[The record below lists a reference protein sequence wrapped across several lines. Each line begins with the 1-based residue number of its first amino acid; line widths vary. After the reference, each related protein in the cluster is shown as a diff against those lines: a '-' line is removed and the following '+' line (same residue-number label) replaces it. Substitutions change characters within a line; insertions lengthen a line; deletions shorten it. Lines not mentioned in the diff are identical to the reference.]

1 MVNEVLSVLIKMSNY
16 NSSIF
21 VPGLSSPVERPC
33 VVDTDINKKA
43 LFEKIYSANLQRVTF
58 FACSYLGDISEAQN
72 VAHDVFTSFWNKME
86 DVDMERAVPY
96 LFESAKNSCLNTLR
110 KRLNANKYSD
120 SSIKEK
126 TDLLNYSALESSGF
140 SRLYE
145 VDVESIIS
153 KGMTMM
159 KPKVRRT
166 FVMSR
171 FKGLKNR
178 EIAGIE
184 GVGESTI
191 EARITAALLIM
202 KRLLKDYID

>member
-1 MVNEVLSVLIKMSNY
+1 MLRMTFLLHFGIRWRMLTWSAPSLICLNR
-16 NSSIF
+16 
-21 VPGLSSPVERPC
+21 LR
-33 VVDTDINKKA
+33 
-43 LFEKIYSANLQRVTF
+43 
-58 FACSYLGDISEAQN
+58 
-72 VAHDVFTSFWNKME
+72 
-86 DVDMERAVPY
+86 
-96 LFESAKNSCLNTLR
+96 NSCLNALR

>member
-1 MVNEVLSVLIKMSNY
+1 M
-16 NSSIF
+16 
-21 VPGLSSPVERPC
+21 
-33 VVDTDINKKA
+33 
-43 LFEKIYSANLQRVTF
+43 TF
-58 FACSYLGDISEAQN
+58 FARSYLGDISEAQN
-72 VAHDVFTSFWNKME
+72 VAHDVFTAFWNKME
-86 DVDMERAVPY
+86 DVDMERAAAY
-96 LFESAKNSCLNTLR
+96 LFESTKNSCLNTLR

>member
-21 VPGLSSPVERPC
+21 VPRLGAPVERSC

-43 LFEKIYSANLQRVTF
+43 LFEKIYSANLRRVTF

-72 VAHDVFTSFWNKME
+72 VAHDVFTSFWKKME

-96 LFESAKNSCLNTLR
+96 LFESTKNSCLNVLR

-126 TDLLNYSALESSGF
+126 TDLLNYSALESSGT
-140 SRLYE
+140 SKLYE
-145 VDVESIIS
+145 VEVESIIS
-153 KGMTMM
+153 KGITMM

-166 FVMSR
+166 FIMSR

-184 GVGESTI
+184 GVGESTV

-202 KRLLKDYID
+202 KRLLKDYIG